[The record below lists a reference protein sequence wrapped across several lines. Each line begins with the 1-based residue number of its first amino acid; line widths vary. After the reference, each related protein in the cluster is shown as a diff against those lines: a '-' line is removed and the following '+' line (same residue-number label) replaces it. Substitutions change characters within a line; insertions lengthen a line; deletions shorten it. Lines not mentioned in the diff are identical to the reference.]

1 MKHKEP
7 LGAWAM
13 GKSAARWGNLGALL
27 MLGGC
32 GSGGSSGVATTVTQP
47 VSPPPTNTSLASLV
61 TSQSFTNNAATQTAT
76 IDPVTEKVSAGA
88 STSQALTVAYDVAS
102 NSYTITTQGRSQTFA
117 PANQTSAANGVSI
130 YAITNGATTD
140 RLTLESATVTG
151 YNASYPQYSGLGY
164 WQRTTTGSSD
174 SSVSVDFFIYGL
186 NTAAAS
192 VPTTGQAAF
201 GTSVYGLVT
210 LPGSE
215 ARFFQGTGRMDVD
228 FLDGLFITSASANE
242 TGIQSQTNYGNGVTI
257 AGSGKLSSGA
267 NAFSGAIT
275 YNGLNSTSTGTVNGQ
290 FYGPTAQELGA
301 AFTTTGPDGSSTSGV
316 IWGNRNS
323 TLTPVNLTLSN
334 IVADQT
340 FTAQSAQM
348 IVPQGGGN
356 PSVSLG
362 SASIAVTATGGI
374 TVSPLELPGVALT
387 NSNTVTS
394 SNANFTAYGSGGVD
408 VALYKTGSA
417 NTELALTY
425 STFGSWQGPAG
436 TGSGGT
442 GTAWFVYGLAT
453 TPAVITA
460 RTGTASYT
468 GVAYGTAYNSAANTS
483 ASVNG
488 TASFAVNFD
497 MGGYSG
503 SIGLKN
509 SSVNYGTFNVSGTL
523 TAGAANVGSLT
534 GATAGYG
541 TITPAFY
548 GPTGQEFGGPFQIA
562 VPTAATTIVGAAL
575 AKGG

>member
-1 MKHKEP
+1 MRKSSAQ
-7 LGAWAM
+7 LGIF
-13 GKSAARWGNLGALL
+13 GTLL

-32 GSGGSSGVATTVTQP
+32 GGSGGGSVASISVTQP
-47 VSPPPTNTSLASLV
+47 PSPPPTNTSLASLV
-61 TSQSFTNNAATQTAT
+61 ASQSFTNSAATQTAT
-76 IDPVTEKVSAGA
+76 IDPTTEKVATGA
-88 STSQALTVAYDVAS
+88 STSQALTVAYDVTS

-117 PANQTSAANGVSI
+117 PANQTSAANGVAI
-130 YAITNGATTD
+130 YSITNGSTTD

-164 WQRTTTGSSD
+164 WQRTTTGTSD

-186 NTAAAS
+186 STAAAS

-215 ARFFQGTGRMDVD
+215 ARFFQGTGRLDVD
-228 FLDGLFITSASANE
+228 FLDGLFTTSATAYE
-242 TGIQSQTNYGNGVTI
+242 TGIQSQTNYGSGVTI
-257 AGSGKLSSGA
+257 NGSGTLSSGA

-275 YNGLNSTSTGTVNGQ
+275 YNGLNSKSTGTVKGQ

-301 AFTTTGPDGSSTSGV
+301 AFTTTGADGSSTSGV
-316 IWGNRNS
+316 IWGNQNS
-323 TLTPVNLTLSN
+323 SLTPVNLTMAN

-340 FTAQSAQM
+340 FTAQGTQM
-348 IVPQGGGN
+348 IVPQGGGS

-362 SASIAVTATGGI
+362 TTTVAVTAVGGI
-374 TVSPLELPGVALT
+374 TVSPVELPSVALT
-387 NSNTVTS
+387 SSNTVS
-394 SNANFTAYGSGGVD
+394 GGAANFTDYSSGGVD
-408 VALYKTGSA
+408 VDVYKTGKA

-425 STFGSWQGPAG
+425 STFGSWHGPAG
-436 TGSGGT
+436 TGGT
-442 GTAWFVYGLAT
+442 GTAYFVYGLAT
-453 TPAVITA
+453 DPSEIAA
-460 RTGTASYT
+460 RSGSASYT
-468 GVAYGTAYNSAANTS
+468 GVAYATAFNSANNTT
-483 ASVNG
+483 ATVNG
-488 TASFAVNFD
+488 AATFAVNFD

-509 SSVNYGTFNVSGTL
+509 ASVNYGTFNVSGTL

-562 VPTAATTIVGAAL
+562 IPTAATTIVGAAVT
-575 AKGG
+575 KGK